1 MTTRKRPKMNKAY
14 HVKVAN
20 NRFNFTTL
28 TDAMTFAQKESWD
41 KAQPT
46 IVIKPD
52 GQSIEVNVSTK

>member
-1 MTTRKRPKMNKAY
+1 MNKAY